1 MNERDVNNVNN
12 VNILLVDDHPLVRDG
27 LRARLEAAPR
37 LRVVGEAG
45 SGEEALTQAGAL
57 RPDLVLMDV
66 NMRGGSGIDA
76 TARLTERY
84 PGIAVLILSMHD
96 RPEYVTQAIGAGARG
111 YVLKD
116 APGKDI
122 VLAIDTVMGGGIYY
136 SAALARQLAGPS
148 TTASAATPAGGLTAR
163 EQEILRHIAEGES
176 NKTIARA
183 LDLSVR
189 TVETHRLNIKRK
201 LGIEGQAELIR
212 FAVQR
217 AGMPDSP

>member
-1 MNERDVNNVNN
+1 MNERDVNNLNN

-45 SGEEALTQAGAL
+45 SGAEALAQAGAL

-66 NMRGGSGIDA
+66 NMRGGSGIEA
-76 TARLTERY
+76 TARLSERY

-148 TTASAATPAGGLTAR
+148 TPASAATSAGGLTAR

-217 AGMPDSP
+217 AGMPDPR

>member
-1 MNERDVNNVNN
+1 MSEDVK
-12 VNILLVDDHPLVRDG
+12 ILLVDDHPLVRDG
-27 LRARLEAAPR
+27 LRARLEASAH

-45 SGEEALTQAGAL
+45 SSQEALEQAG
-57 RPDLVLMDV
+57 RCQPDLVLMDV
-66 NMRGGSGIDA
+66 NMRGGSGIEA
-76 TARLTERY
+76 TAQLTERY

-96 RPEYVTQAIGAGARG
+96 KPEYVSQAMQAGARG

-122 VLAIDTVMGGGIYY
+122 VLAIETVMGGGIYY
-136 SAALARQLAGPS
+136 SAALARQLASPH
-148 TTASAATPAGGLTAR
+148 APDNQLTSR
-163 EQEILRHIAEGES
+163 EQEVLRHIAAGQS
-176 NKTIARA
+176 NKQIART

-212 FAVQR
+212 FAIQR
-217 AGMPDSP
+217 AGFGENP

>member
-1 MNERDVNNVNN
+1 MSQEVK
-12 VNILLVDDHPLVRDG
+12 ILLVDDHPLVRDG
-27 LRARLEAAPR
+27 LRARLEAAPH

-45 SGEEALTQAGAL
+45 SGQEALELAGQCQ
-57 RPDLVLMDV
+57 PDLVLMDV
-66 NMRGGSGIDA
+66 NMRASSGIEA
-76 TARLTERY
+76 TAQLTARY

-96 RPEYVTQAIGAGARG
+96 KPEYVSQAMQAGARG

-122 VLAIDTVMGGGIYY
+122 VLAIETVMGGGIYY
-136 SAALARQLAGPS
+136 SAALARQLASPL
-148 TTASAATPAGGLTAR
+148 AGDNQLTSR
-163 EQEILRHIAEGES
+163 EQEVLRHIAAGQS
-176 NKTIARA
+176 NKQIARA

-217 AGMPDSP
+217 AGFEDNP